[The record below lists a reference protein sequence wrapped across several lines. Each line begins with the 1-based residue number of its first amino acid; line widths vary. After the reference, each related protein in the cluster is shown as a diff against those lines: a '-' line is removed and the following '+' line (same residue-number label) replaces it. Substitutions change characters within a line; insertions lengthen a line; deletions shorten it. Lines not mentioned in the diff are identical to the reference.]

1 MKKKKEA
8 EQSLVI
14 TSNDEIIN
22 SMSLEEI
29 TSLLDESQTSFI
41 EDLYLKIDDREFST
55 LLIE

>member
-41 EDLYLKIDDREFST
+41 EDLYLKIEDREFNT

>member
-41 EDLYLKIDDREFST
+41 EDLYLKIEDKEFSN

>member
-8 EQSLVI
+8 EQILVI

-41 EDLYLKIDDREFST
+41 EDLYLKIEDREFNT

>member
-41 EDLYLKIDDREFST
+41 EDLYLKIEDREFST